1 MSLADFSFIAAFVI
15 FPLVIVALSVWA
27 LRTLGHRERQPLA
40 RFSSN
45 NPTEST
51 QEMPITEG
59 VEPRDLVASVR
70 PTRGPA
76 SDKIEEPAAETT
88 QAFKVPTYRG
98 RSAGVVRRIM
108 FQGRSRA
115 NPQESTPTEDPDP
128 R

>member
-45 NPTEST
+45 NPAEST
-51 QEMPITEG
+51 QEMPITEEL
-59 VEPRDLVASVR
+59 EPRDRAASVR
-70 PTRGPA
+70 PTRGSA
-76 SDKIEEPAAETT
+76 SDETQEPDSETT
-88 QAFKVPTYRG
+88 HAFKVPTYRG

-115 NPQESTPTEDPDP
+115 GSQQSSSTEDSGP